1 VGNEDGPV
9 ATQAD
14 TGVSGIDIGVDES
27 MSPGEILDREHSPVE
42 RPVAVDD
49 FGTTAEEQREG
60 ESLDGRL
67 AREQPD
73 PAMEVEV
80 AYLSEAEGLGDA
92 PAGRIVDTDEGAR
105 EDDVKENVARDVGR
119 DDGQRSAEEAAMHT
133 FEA

>member
-1 VGNEDGPV
+1 MRDESRPV

-14 TGVSGIDIGVDES
+14 TGVSGIDIDVDES
-27 MSPGEILDREHSPVE
+27 MTAGEILDREHSPVD
-42 RPVAVDD
+42 RPVAVND
-49 FGTTAEEQREG
+49 FGTTVEETRAG

-67 AREQPD
+67 AREVPD
-73 PAMEVEV
+73 PTLQVEV
-80 AYLSEAEGLGDA
+80 AYLSEAEGIGDT

-119 DDGQRSAEEAAMHT
+119 DEGQRSAEEAAMHT

>member
-1 VGNEDGPV
+1 MRDDQTPV

-14 TGVSGIDIGVDES
+14 TGVSGIDIDVDES
-27 MSPGEILDREHSPVE
+27 MSAGEILDREHSPVD

-49 FGTTAEEQREG
+49 WGTTAREELAG

-73 PAMEVEV
+73 PALDVDV
-80 AYLSEAEGLGDA
+80 PYLSEAEGIGDA
-92 PAGRIVDTDEGAR
+92 PAGRIVDLDEGVR
-105 EDDVKENVARDVGR
+105 TDTVKENVAYDAGR

>member
-1 VGNEDGPV
+1 MGDDSTPV

-14 TGVSGIDIGVDES
+14 TGVSGIDIDVDES
-27 MSPGEILDREHSPVE
+27 MSAGEILDREHSPVD
-42 RPVAVDD
+42 RPVAVNDW
-49 FGTTAEEQREG
+49 GTTAEETREG

-67 AREQPD
+67 AREVPD
-73 PAMEVEV
+73 PALEVEV
-80 AYLSEAEGLGDA
+80 AYLSEAEGIGDA

>member
-1 VGNEDGPV
+1 MREDSTPV

-14 TGVSGIDIGVDES
+14 TGSTGIDMEVDES
-27 MSPGEILDREHSPVE
+27 MSAGEILDREHSPID
-42 RPVAVDD
+42 RPVAVAGW
-49 FGTTAEEQREG
+49 GTTVEETREG

-73 PAMEVEV
+73 PALDVEV
-80 AYLSEAEGLGDA
+80 PYLSEAEGLGDA
-92 PAGRIVDTDEGAR
+92 PAGRLVDTDEGAR

>member
-1 VGNEDGPV
+1 LRDDQTPV

-14 TGVSGIDIGVDES
+14 VGLSGIDINVDES
-27 MSPGEILDREHSPVE
+27 MTAGEILDREHSPSE
-42 RPVAVDD
+42 RPVAVNE
-49 FGTTAEEQREG
+49 FGTTTNEQRDG
-60 ESLDGRL
+60 EPHDLRL
-67 AREQPD
+67 SREVPD

-80 AYLSEAEGLGDA
+80 PYLSEAEGLGDA

-105 EDDVKENVARDVGR
+105 TDDVKENVAFDVGR

>member
-1 VGNEDGPV
+1 MRDDSTPV

-14 TGVSGIDIGVDES
+14 TGVSGIDIDVDES
-27 MSPGEILDREHSPVE
+27 MTIGEILDREHSPVE

-49 FGTTAEEQREG
+49 FGTTANEQRDG
-60 ESLDGRL
+60 ESLEGRIQ
-67 AREQPD
+67 RELPA

-80 AYLSEAEGLGDA
+80 PYLSEAEGIGDA

-105 EDDVKENVARDVGR
+105 TDDVKENVAYDVGR
-119 DDGQRSAEEAAMHT
+119 DEGMRSAEEAAMHT